1 MNGVCEAS
9 GRGPASAGHRFV
21 GTVFIVLACSVGAT
35 ACSTATNSANTARPE
50 ATASRSVSSSPAP
63 SLFTGPW
70 AREFDDALSS
80 ADDPTSED
88 ILSDGLITA
97 DELSRVEHEFA
108 ACALGLGYEVRAF
121 TPGGGYTQEG
131 APESFDP
138 TDPGEEFLA
147 CSSSYE
153 SVSPLFWS
161 IARNPAHEPE
171 QSIMAACL
179 VDRGLAPDDYSSK
192 DFDRDRRSGVYPF
205 SKSDPIFLDCAADP
219 LDLLPNPAR
228 PGGGPSL

>member
-1 MNGVCEAS
+1 MSAHRRFVAVVAV
-9 GRGPASAGHRFV
+9 ASA
-21 GTVFIVLACSVGAT
+21 CSLGAT
-35 ACSTATNSANTARPE
+35 ACSMSTVSTDGAGAGAS
-50 ATASRSVSSSPAP
+50 ATASASSSPTP

-80 ADDPTSED
+80 AGDPTSED

-97 DELSRVEHEFA
+97 DELSRVEQEFA
-108 ACALGLGYEVRAF
+108 ACALTLGYEVRAF

-138 TDPGEEFLA
+138 SDPGEEFLA

-179 VDRGLAPDDYSSK
+179 VDRGLAPGGYSSK
-192 DFDRDRRSGVYPF
+192 DFDRDRRSGAYPF
-205 SKSDPIFLDCAADP
+205 SESDSIFLDCAADP
-219 LDLLPNPAR
+219 LDLLPNAAR